1 MAQVKGVF
9 ETPLQ
14 EAIQDSKILVVGA
27 GGIGCELLKN
37 IVLSGFKNIE
47 IIDLDTIDVSNLN
60 RQFLFQKQHVG
71 QAKSHC
77 AREAALRFAPG
88 ANIKAYQDDVMKP
101 EYGINFFK
109 GFRLCLN
116 ALDNRKAR
124 NHVNRMCLAADI
136 PLVESG
142 TAGYLG
148 QVTVIRKGK
157 TECYECQPKPHQKT
171 FPGCTIRNT
180 PSEPVHC
187 IVWAKHLFNQLF
199 GEADPDEDVSP
210 DTEDPEASGEDAGKK
225 AAGEEGEEKGS
236 ATGNVERRSTRAWA
250 QDSGYN
256 TQKLFQKFFND
267 DIKYLLSM
275 DKLWT
280 KRKKPTPLDW
290 DCLSTNA
297 EVQTGAAGESNLEDQ
312 KLWSMAECA
321 TVMDKA
327 VTELKEL
334 FASEVKKKG
343 EEEGFLVWDKDDLP
357 ALNFVTAC
365 ANIRMHIFNI
375 STKSRFEVKSMA
387 GNIIPAIATTNAVI
401 AGCIVME
408 ALKILNGQEDKCKT
422 VYLRRQ
428 PNPRKKI
435 LVTEALEPPNPKCY
449 VCADKPEVHIKL
461 NMETMTVRSFE
472 ERILKGALNMVAPDA
487 EIDGKGVILLSSE
500 EGETEENMDKPLS
513 AFGLGDGGVL
523 SCDDFLQN
531 YTLRVYLWQMTEKPE
546 DGSDFIVTGD
556 KDKLQPKEAEEEK
569 KEEVK
574 ATNGDNKEEAID
586 VQDDDIME
594 VVPHA
599 NGAGD
604 NKRKGGEDGS
614 EPSAKKSRVDGDD
627 IVICEEVTSPSADDL
642 KKAKKVSESTEEGVV
657 CIE

>member
-1 MAQVKGVF
+1 MAQVSGVF
-9 ETPLQ
+9 EDTLQ
-14 EAIQDSKILVVGA
+14 KNVTDSKVLMVGA

-37 IVLSGFKNIE
+37 LVLSGFKNIT

-71 QAKSHC
+71 KSKSACAK
-77 AREAALRFAPG
+77 EAALIFAPG
-88 ANIKAYQDDVMKP
+88 CSIESLHGSIMKDEYNRDWFKQYNIV
-101 EYGINFFK
+101 
-109 GFRLCLN
+109 LN
-116 ALDNRKAR
+116 ALDNRQAR

-148 QVTVIRKGK
+148 QVTVIKK
-157 TECYECQPKPHQKT
+157 ATYECYECQPKPHQKT

-210 DTEDPEASGEDAGKK
+210 DTEDPEASGEEAGKK
-225 AAGEEGEEKGS
+225 AAGEEGEEKGGS
-236 ATGNVERRSTRAWA
+236 SGNVERRSTRAWA

-290 DCLSTNA
+290 DCLSTTTEA
-297 EVQTGAAGESNLEDQ
+297 QTGAAGESNLEDQ

-327 VTELKEL
+327 VAELKEL

-365 ANIRMHIFNI
+365 ANIRMQIFNI
-375 STKSRFEVKSMA
+375 PNKSRFEVKSMA

-408 ALKILNGQEDKCKT
+408 ALKILNKQEDKCKT
-422 VYLRRQ
+422 VYLRRHVSARRQ
-428 PNPRKKI
+428 I

-449 VCADKPEVHIKL
+449 VCASKPEVHVKL
-461 NMETMTVRSFE
+461 NMETFTLKNFE
-472 ERILKGALNMVAPDA
+472 DRILKGALNMVAPDA
-487 EIDGKGVILLSSE
+487 EIDGKGLILISSE

-531 YTLRVYLWQMTEKPE
+531 YTP
-546 DGSDFIVTGD
+546 
-556 KDKLQPKEAEEEK
+556 
-569 KEEVK
+569 
-574 ATNGDNKEEAID
+574 
-586 VQDDDIME
+586 
-594 VVPHA
+594 
-599 NGAGD
+599 
-604 NKRKGGEDGS
+604 
-614 EPSAKKSRVDGDD
+614 
-627 IVICEEVTSPSADDL
+627 
-642 KKAKKVSESTEEGVV
+642 
-657 CIE
+657 

>member
-1 MAQVKGVF
+1 MVEGVF
-9 ETPLQ
+9 ESPLQ
-14 EAIQDSKILVVGA
+14 KAISDSKVLVVGA

-37 IVLSGFKNIE
+37 IVLTGFKNIE
-47 IIDLDTIDVSNLN
+47 VIDLDTIDVSNLN

-71 QAKSHC
+71 KAKSHT

-88 ANIKAYQDDVMKP
+88 AEIKAYQDDVMKS

-109 GFRLCLN
+109 GFDLCLN

-124 NHVNRMCLAADI
+124 NHVNRMCLAANI

-180 PSEPVHC
+180 PSEPIHC

-225 AAGEEGEEKGS
+225 AAGEEGESKGS
-236 ATGNVERRSTRAWA
+236 SSGNVERRSTRAWA

-280 KRKKPTPLDW
+280 KRQPPRPLDW
-290 DCLSTNA
+290 DCLPTSR
-297 EVQTGAAGESNLEDQ
+297 EGSSEGSEGLEDQ
-312 KLWSMAECA
+312 KVWSVAECA
-321 TVMDKA
+321 NKMDEA
-327 VTELKEL
+327 VKELKEL
-334 FASEVKKKG
+334 FATETKKKG

-375 STKSRFEVKSMA
+375 ACKSRFEVKSMA

-408 ALKILNGQEDKCKT
+408 AIKILAGQEDRCKT

-449 VCADKPEVHIKL
+449 VCAAKPEVHIKL
-461 NMETMTVRSFE
+461 DMKTFTLRSFE
-472 ERILKGALNMVAPDA
+472 ERIMKGSLNMVAPDA
-487 EIDGKGVILLSSE
+487 EIEGKGVVLISSDPEEREEALL
-500 EGETEENMDKPLS
+500 DKVL
-513 AFGLGDGGVL
+513 AVVGLADGSVI

-531 YTLRVYLWQMTEKPE
+531 YNLRAYLWQMDERPE
-546 DGSDFIVTGD
+546 DGSDFLVTGD
-556 KDKLQPKEAEEEK
+556 KSQLQPKEEEQKEPEPAKEQGTNGSTSGQAIEVDDDIQEVSPTNGSGDQKRRAEEEGHPAAKKARLDGEEITICEERSAPSAEELKKSMAAK
-569 KEEVK
+569 KEE
-574 ATNGDNKEEAID
+574 EA
-586 VQDDDIME
+586 
-594 VVPHA
+594 
-599 NGAGD
+599 
-604 NKRKGGEDGS
+604 
-614 EPSAKKSRVDGDD
+614 
-627 IVICEEVTSPSADDL
+627 
-642 KKAKKVSESTEEGVV
+642 VV